1 VTHATGR
8 GRRCSRPAGFA
19 ALAVLVATT
28 SAVASSGVPV
38 GFGDARFGMPPD
50 AVKRIF
56 PALTQIPGIPSAGIA
71 SARLDGQTFAGLS
84 PCELTFNF
92 LDDKLYEIQFDCGR
106 DPKVTAV
113 LEHEFGRPTLRE
125 SYGVFWYGEKVVL
138 SLSPGSQAFGL
149 SDPLLIRKAEQAAL
163 RAATAEKAAN
173 ASAPP
178 AGHEPAAT
186 KP

>member
-1 VTHATGR
+1 RGPDHRCRGTELHAAPGRDPDGPPARGGVPGCRHGRITPAGHGHVDRALVQVTHATGR
-8 GRRCSRPAGFA
+8 GRRRSRPAGLA

-38 GFGDARFGMPPD
+38 GFGDARFGMAPD

-71 SARLDGQTFAGLS
+71 SARLDGQTFATLS

-106 DPKVTAV
+106 DPK
-113 LEHEFGRPTLRE
+113 
-125 SYGVFWYGEKVVL
+125 
-138 SLSPGSQAFGL
+138 
-149 SDPLLIRKAEQAAL
+149 
-163 RAATAEKAAN
+163 
-173 ASAPP
+173 
-178 AGHEPAAT
+178 
-186 KP
+186 